1 MNVSPI
7 AALGLALG
15 AAALVLA
22 PATEAGLVTEIESND
37 TLATAQNIDGSF
49 TLDFSADIGN
59 AAGANTS
66 TSMPHVTIQGTG
78 GAEAL
83 VAANAY
89 PQDIL

>member
-22 PATEAGLVTEIESND
+22 QATEAGLVTEIESND
-37 TLATAQNIDGSF
+37 TLASAQNIDGSF

-59 AAGANTS
+59 AGGANTS
-66 TSMPHVTIQGTG
+66 T
-78 GAEAL
+78 
-83 VAANAY
+83 
-89 PQDIL
+89 